1 MTQPVRLNNTIET
14 RTVRRAQLGIV
25 LGLGAAV
32 AGIYFFNGD
41 VQAETGRALAVL
53 GTGDGR
59 AVGDYLVGFGVWAP
73 IASLF
78 LMVLQAV
85 AAPIPAIFVAFA
97 NGLAFGVVG
106 GGLLTIAGQTL
117 AAALCFG
124 ISRALGRGPVESLA
138 GRFGLAAADTWFSRW
153 GARGVLLLRLVPGIS
168 FDVISFGAGL
178 TSIRFAPFLL
188 ATAIGVA
195 PQAFLYAYLIRE
207 APQSAWAFYAVSWVV
222 IGVIGSAAF
231 LRRKP
236 RFDLLAQERD
246 VRPVGASTP
255 AMFTGAVNRVE
266 QEPELI
272 CTALQRTD
280 LPRTRT
286 LLK

>member
-32 AGIYFFNGD
+32 AGTYFFNGD

-124 ISRALGRGPVESLA
+124 ISRALGRGVPA
-138 GRFGLAAADTWFSRW
+138 RFTEGTL
-153 GARGVLLLRLVPGIS
+153 GGPGPGEVP
-168 FDVISFGAGL
+168 
-178 TSIRFAPFLL
+178 
-188 ATAIGVA
+188 
-195 PQAFLYAYLIRE
+195 
-207 APQSAWAFYAVSWVV
+207 
-222 IGVIGSAAF
+222 
-231 LRRKP
+231 
-236 RFDLLAQERD
+236 
-246 VRPVGASTP
+246 
-255 AMFTGAVNRVE
+255 
-266 QEPELI
+266 
-272 CTALQRTD
+272 ALQ
-280 LPRTRT
+280 
-286 LLK
+286 

>member
-1 MTQPVRLNNTIET
+1 MSHLSRPARTIDT
-14 RTVRRAQLGIV
+14 GLVRRVQLGIV

-32 AGIYFFNGD
+32 AGAYLSSAE
-41 VQAETGRALAVL
+41 VQAETARALAVL
-53 GTGDGR
+53 SSGDGR
-59 AVGDYLVGFGVWAP
+59 AVGDYLLSFGVWAP

-106 GGLLTIAGQTL
+106 GGLLTVTGQTL

-124 ISRALGRGPVESLA
+124 ISRALGRGPVEALA
-138 GRFGLAAADTWFSRW
+138 GRFGLVAADTWFSRW

-168 FDVISFGAGL
+168 FDVISYGAGL
-178 TSIRFAPFLL
+178 TSIRFGPFLL

-207 APQSAWAFYAVSWVV
+207 APQSAWVFYAVSWLV

-231 LRRKP
+231 LRRRP
-236 RFDLLAQERD
+236 NPAAPAPDRDAQPGSAPSAGECK
-246 VRPVGASTP
+246 A
-255 AMFTGAVNRVE
+255 A
-266 QEPELI
+266 
-272 CTALQRTD
+272 
-280 LPRTRT
+280 
-286 LLK
+286 

>member
-1 MTQPVRLNNTIET
+1 MMHPGRQASTVESR
-14 RTVRRAQLGIV
+14 RVRRVQLGV
-25 LGLGAAV
+25 MLGLGAAV
-32 AGIYFFNGD
+32 AGAYLLSAD
-41 VQAETGRALAVL
+41 LQAETGRALAVL
-53 GTGDGR
+53 SSGDGR
-59 AVGDYLVGFGVWAP
+59 AVGDYLSGFGIWAP

-85 AAPIPAIFVAFA
+85 AAPIPAVFVAFA

-178 TSIRFAPFLL
+178 TSISFGPFLL

-207 APQSAWAFYAVSWVV
+207 APQSAWAFYAVSWLV

-231 LRRKP
+231 LHRKP
-236 RFDLLAQERD
+236 RLD
-246 VRPVGASTP
+246 VPALDCEARSGSTP
-255 AMFTGAVNRVE
+255 ASGRCKA
-266 QEPELI
+266 
-272 CTALQRTD
+272 A
-280 LPRTRT
+280 
-286 LLK
+286 

>member
-1 MTQPVRLNNTIET
+1 MTRFGRLARTVDT
-14 RTVRRAQLGIV
+14 RVVRRAQLGIV
-25 LGLGAAV
+25 LGLGAAL
-32 AGIYFFNGD
+32 AGAYLFNAD
-41 VQAETGRALAVL
+41 VQAEMGHALTVL
-53 GTGDGR
+53 GSGDGR
-59 AVGDYLVGFGVWAP
+59 AVGDYLLSFGVWAP

-106 GGLLTIAGQTL
+106 GGILTTAGQTL

-124 ISRALGRGPVESLA
+124 ISRALGRGPVEALA
-138 GRFGLAAADTWFSRW
+138 GRFGLVATDTWFSRW
-153 GARGVLLLRLVPGIS
+153 GARGVLLLRLVPGVS
-168 FDVISFGAGL
+168 FDVISYGAGL
-178 TSIRFAPFLL
+178 TSIRFGPFLL

-207 APQSAWAFYAVSWVV
+207 APQSAWVFYAVSWLV

-236 RFDLLAQERD
+236 RAATPVPERD
-246 VRPVGASTP
+246 AQPECAP
-255 AMFTGAVNRVE
+255 AAGPCKA
-266 QEPELI
+266 I
-272 CTALQRTD
+272 
-280 LPRTRT
+280 
-286 LLK
+286 

>member
-1 MTQPVRLNNTIET
+1 MARPAPLVTAPGTDQLATNAASVTPSTIESKL
-14 RTVRRAQLGIV
+14 VRRVQLGIV
-25 LGLGAAV
+25 LGLSAAI
-32 AGIYFFNGD
+32 AIAYFFIPG

-53 GTGDGR
+53 SSGDGR
-59 AVGDYLVGFGVWAP
+59 AVGDYILGFGVWAP

-85 AAPIPAIFVAFA
+85 AAPVPAIFVAFA

-124 ISRALGRGPVESLA
+124 ISRALGRGPVEALA
-138 GRFGLAAADTWFSRW
+138 GRFGLEAADNWFSRW
-153 GARGVLLLRLVPGIS
+153 GARGVLLTRLVPGVS
-168 FDVISFGAGL
+168 FDVISYGAGL
-178 TSIRFAPFLL
+178 TSIKFGPFLL

-207 APQSAWAFYAVSWVV
+207 APQSAWIFYAISWLV

-236 RFDLLAQERD
+236 RTDKTQPGNEAK
-246 VRPVGASTP
+246 PNSTP
-255 AMFTGAVNRVE
+255 AVSE
-266 QEPELI
+266 
-272 CTALQRTD
+272 CTPA
-280 LPRTRT
+280 
-286 LLK
+286 

>member
-1 MTQPVRLNNTIET
+1 MFRLAPLARTIDT
-14 RTVRRAQLGIV
+14 SVVRRAQLGIV

-32 AGIYFFNGD
+32 AGAWLFNAD
-41 VQAETGRALAVL
+41 VHAETGRALSVL

-59 AVGDYLVGFGVWAP
+59 AVGDYLLGFGVWAP
-73 IASLF
+73 IASLL

-106 GGLLTIAGQTL
+106 GGVLTIAGQTL

-124 ISRALGRGPVESLA
+124 ISRALGRGPVEVLA
-138 GRFGLAAADTWFSRW
+138 GRFGLVAADTWFSRW
-153 GARGVLLLRLVPGIS
+153 GARGVLLLRLVPGVS
-168 FDVISFGAGL
+168 FDVISYGAGL
-178 TSIRFAPFLL
+178 TSIKFGPFLL

-207 APQSAWAFYAVSWVV
+207 APQSAWGFYAVSWLI

-236 RFDLLAQERD
+236 RTVTSVPDHEAQAD
-246 VRPVGASTP
+246 VAPSSGTCRA
-255 AMFTGAVNRVE
+255 A
-266 QEPELI
+266 
-272 CTALQRTD
+272 
-280 LPRTRT
+280 
-286 LLK
+286 

>member
-1 MTQPVRLNNTIET
+1 MVRQ
-14 RTVRRAQLGIV
+14 AQLGIV

-32 AGIYFFNGD
+32 AGTYLFSTE

-53 GTGDGR
+53 GSGDGHE
-59 AVGDYLVGFGVWAP
+59 VGDYLLGFGVWAP
-73 IASLF
+73 IASLL

-106 GGLLTIAGQTL
+106 GGVLTVAGQTL
-117 AAALCFG
+117 AAGLCFG
-124 ISRALGRGPVESLA
+124 ISRALGRGPVEALA

-153 GARGVLLLRLVPGIS
+153 GARGVLLLRLVPGVS

-178 TSIRFAPFLL
+178 TSIRLGPFLL
-188 ATAIGVA
+188 ATAIGAA
-195 PQAFLYAYLIRE
+195 PQAFLYAFLIRE
-207 APQSAWAFYAVSWVV
+207 APQSAWGFYAASWLV

-236 RFDLLAQERD
+236 RTA
-246 VRPVGASTP
+246 TP
-255 AMFTGAVNRVE
+255 A
-266 QEPELI
+266 PE
-272 CTALQRTD
+272 CETQANAAPSSGTC
-280 LPRTRT
+280 
-286 LLK
+286 KAA

>member
-1 MTQPVRLNNTIET
+1 MTHPGQLARTVDT
-14 RTVRRAQLGIV
+14 RVVRRAQLGIV

-32 AGIYFFNGD
+32 AGSYLFNAD
-41 VQAETGRALAVL
+41 VHAETGRALAVL
-53 GTGDGR
+53 SSGDGR
-59 AVGDYLVGFGVWAP
+59 AVGDYLLGFGVWAP

-106 GGLLTIAGQTL
+106 GGLLTTAGQTL

-124 ISRALGRGPVESLA
+124 ISRTLGRGPVEALA

-153 GARGVLLLRLVPGIS
+153 GAGGVLLLRLVPGVS
-168 FDVISFGAGL
+168 FDVISYGAGL
-178 TSIRFAPFLL
+178 TSIRFGPFLL
-188 ATAIGVA
+188 STAIGVA

-207 APQSAWAFYAVSWVV
+207 APQSAWMFFAVSWLV
-222 IGVIGSAAF
+222 IGVIGSTVF

-236 RFDLLAQERD
+236 SPAVPASARDAQ
-246 VRPVGASTP
+246 PGSSASSGECN
-255 AMFTGAVNRVE
+255 AA
-266 QEPELI
+266 
-272 CTALQRTD
+272 
-280 LPRTRT
+280 
-286 LLK
+286 

>member
-1 MTQPVRLNNTIET
+1 MTHPGRLASTMET
-14 RTVRRAQLGIV
+14 RKVRRVQLGTV

-32 AGIYFFNGD
+32 GAAYLFNAD

-53 GTGDGR
+53 SSGDGR

-73 IASLF
+73 IVSLF

-124 ISRALGRGPVESLA
+124 ISRALGRGPVEALA
-138 GRFGLAAADTWFSRW
+138 GRFGLAAADSWFSRW

-168 FDVISFGAGL
+168 FDVISFGVGL
-178 TSIRFAPFLL
+178 TSIRFGPFLL

-207 APQSAWAFYAVSWVV
+207 APQSAWAFYAVSWLV

-231 LRRKP
+231 LHRKP
-236 RFDLLAQERD
+236 RRNADVPRSDVQPGSVPLAGMFG
-246 VRPVGASTP
+246 GA
-255 AMFTGAVNRVE
+255 GNRLE
-266 QEPELI
+266 QDSEVI
-272 CTALQRTD
+272 
-280 LPRTRT
+280 
-286 LLK
+286 

>member
-1 MTQPVRLNNTIET
+1 MFRFAPQVRTIDST
-14 RTVRRAQLGIV
+14 MVRRVQFAIV

-32 AGIYFFNGD
+32 AGAYLFNAD
-41 VQAETGRALAVL
+41 VQAETARALAVL
-53 GTGDGR
+53 RTGDGH
-59 AVGDYLVGFGVWAP
+59 AVGEYLVSFGVWAP

-106 GGLLTIAGQTL
+106 GGLLTMAGQTL

-124 ISRALGRGPVESLA
+124 ISRALGRGPVEALA
-138 GRFGLAAADTWFSRW
+138 GRFGLEAADTWFSRW

-168 FDVISFGAGL
+168 FDVISYGAGL
-178 TSIRFAPFLL
+178 TSIKFGPFLL
-188 ATAIGVA
+188 ATAVGVA

-207 APQSAWAFYAVSWVV
+207 APQSAWVFYAVSWLV

-231 LRRKP
+231 LRRKARP
-236 RFDLLAQERD
+236 RPSAT
-246 VRPVGASTP
+246 VREIQPGAATSSGTCR
-255 AMFTGAVNRVE
+255 AA
-266 QEPELI
+266 
-272 CTALQRTD
+272 
-280 LPRTRT
+280 
-286 LLK
+286 